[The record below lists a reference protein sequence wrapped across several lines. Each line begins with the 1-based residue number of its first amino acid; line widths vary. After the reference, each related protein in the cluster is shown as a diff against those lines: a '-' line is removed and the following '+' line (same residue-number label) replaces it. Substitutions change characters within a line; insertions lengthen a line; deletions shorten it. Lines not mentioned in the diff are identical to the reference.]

1 MRFQGWFGGNEGRGR
16 IDASSYPIVRH
27 GLFYGSYGVVY
38 GWLWAVLFL
47 VWFGLLPTPLC
58 YSDMEYP
65 DGAGRAWV
73 SGSSGA
79 QWGLALQI

>member
-1 MRFQGWFGGNEGRGR
+1 MHHHTL
-16 IDASSYPIVRH
+16 IVRYWV
-27 GLFYGSYGVVY
+27 LLWFIWSCI
-38 GWLWAVLFL
+38 WLALGCLVFSL
-47 VWFGLLPTPLC
+47 VWCLPNSPF

-65 DGAGRAWV
+65 DGAGRAWM